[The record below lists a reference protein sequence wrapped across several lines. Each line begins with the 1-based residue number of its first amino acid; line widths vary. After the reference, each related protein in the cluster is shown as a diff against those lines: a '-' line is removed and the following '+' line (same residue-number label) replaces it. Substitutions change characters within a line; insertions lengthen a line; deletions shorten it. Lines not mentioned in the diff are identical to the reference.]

1 MIQEPAIRFKIKSG
15 EPTKMNCMINP
26 FWKTKKKH
34 ACLRP
39 WVSLKVNWETKMGL
53 QEITEP
59 MLAKAAG
66 WEAMK
71 SARQYIQS
79 GAVRS
84 ANWKA
89 PKAMGLVHTGSIEYK
104 AGLIFESE
112 IDIENFCSCRQSRQ
126 FGTLCAHSVAIAL
139 ATLHP
144 ESIHSSSRGSGSP
157 VTLPVINEPAKLQAK
172 APTSQPWF
180 IHDHSANATLDLRFI
195 LAPNAVSQFHTESIS
210 MMMEGSEGG
219 AFKPLNSLDR
229 TKPYHI
235 EERDQ
240 YILRF
245 LQKHGMDKPTPLIH
259 LKSEHFCECLELLS
273 GTDRLSLGRSKTVPI
288 TQKAW
293 IPPLRITLEPSGAL
307 TVSVQSQS
315 APEGMFSG
323 QPGYVWMN
331 GQFQPIGIPPTMM
344 SALQAPIKIERIQV
358 PFFLHQLD
366 QMPTDENSIEMNFS
380 LDDFQITSGQP
391 TFRLCMEGG
400 LARLDAKIQATYGT
414 QSFFLSKEALP
425 HQFCA
430 PDPVHPMRYVLRNP
444 AAEQEAL
451 DELRRAGFEPDGKG
465 ERWRLTGQDPVLTF
479 LCGPYQRLQKDWEV
493 EMDERLDGSYQ
504 RNIETVQPEVR
515 IHQSSGDWFDFSVK
529 YSTSAGDMLP
539 QDEISRLLRSGKSYQ
554 KKPDGKFLILDTGAM
569 EEFDEVLI
577 DCNPQQQRGQYR
589 TRKSQSA
596 FLEETFEKSDW
607 KVQRS
612 RGSERDPAVSSVDL
626 IKSFKSSLP
635 ELADKLRPYQW
646 HGVAWMQD
654 LFQRKF
660 AGILADEMGL
670 GKTLQI
676 LTWINWR
683 KKQGTTMPPVLVICP
698 SSLVFNWMEEAT
710 RWTPGL
716 RTLPLEGSHRA
727 KHFKEIGSHDLVITS
742 YALIRRDADQYRQH
756 VFEAVILDEAQH
768 IKNRAT
774 QNAQSVKSI
783 KANHRLVLTG
793 TPMENSVMDLWSI
806 FDFLM
811 PGYLGSA
818 RDFKDRY
825 ETPITQQNTIPVLDR
840 LKRRIGPFLLRRTKT
855 EVRPDLPERIEQV
868 TYCDLSKEQRSIYQ
882 QVMESGRAKLLE
894 IAGQKQASGKARM
907 MVLSS
912 ILRMR
917 QICCDARLLD
927 IEKDKLKEPSSKL
940 DLFTELLDEALDG
953 GHRILVFSQF
963 VKMLSI
969 LRETLEAREVDY
981 CYLDGGTTQRGK
993 VVQRFQNSQIP
1004 VFLISLKAGGTGL
1017 NLTGA
1022 DTVVHFDPWWNPA
1035 IEAQATAR
1043 AHRIGQT
1050 QTVTSYKLV
1059 ARDTIEEKILAL
1071 QQRKQTQLSAMLES
1085 GKIDGMDGLSWD
1097 EIESLLE

>member
-1 MIQEPAIRFKIKSG
+1 
-15 EPTKMNCMINP
+15 
-26 FWKTKKKH
+26 
-34 ACLRP
+34 
-39 WVSLKVNWETKMGL
+39 
-53 QEITEP
+53 
-59 MLAKAAG
+59 
-66 WEAMK
+66 
-71 SARQYIQS
+71 
-79 GAVRS
+79 
-84 ANWKA
+84 
-89 PKAMGLVHTGSIEYK
+89 
-104 AGLIFESE
+104 
-112 IDIENFCSCRQSRQ
+112 
-126 FGTLCAHSVAIAL
+126 
-139 ATLHP
+139 
-144 ESIHSSSRGSGSP
+144 
-157 VTLPVINEPAKLQAK
+157 
-172 APTSQPWF
+172 
-180 IHDHSANATLDLRFI
+180 
-195 LAPNAVSQFHTESIS
+195 
-210 MMMEGSEGG
+210 
-219 AFKPLNSLDR
+219 
-229 TKPYHI
+229 
-235 EERDQ
+235 
-240 YILRF
+240 
-245 LQKHGMDKPTPLIH
+245 
-259 LKSEHFCECLELLS
+259 
-273 GTDRLSLGRSKTVPI
+273 
-288 TQKAW
+288 
-293 IPPLRITLEPSGAL
+293 
-307 TVSVQSQS
+307 
-315 APEGMFSG
+315 
-323 QPGYVWMN
+323 
-331 GQFQPIGIPPTMM
+331 
-344 SALQAPIKIERIQV
+344 
-358 PFFLHQLD
+358 
-366 QMPTDENSIEMNFS
+366 
-380 LDDFQITSGQP
+380 
-391 TFRLCMEGG
+391 
-400 LARLDAKIQATYGT
+400 
-414 QSFFLSKEALP
+414 
-425 HQFCA
+425 
-430 PDPVHPMRYVLRNP
+430 
-444 AAEQEAL
+444 
-451 DELRRAGFEPDGKG
+451 
-465 ERWRLTGQDPVLTF
+465 
-479 LCGPYQRLQKDWEV
+479 
-493 EMDERLDGSYQ
+493 
-504 RNIETVQPEVR
+504 
-515 IHQSSGDWFDFSVK
+515 
-529 YSTSAGDMLP
+529 
-539 QDEISRLLRSGKSYQ
+539 QDEISRLLRSGKSYR
-554 KKPDGKFLILDTGAM
+554 KKPDGKFLVLDTGAM

-589 TRKSQSA
+589 ARKSQSA

-612 RGSERDPAVSSVDL
+612 RSSGRHPAVSSVDL
-626 IKSFKSSLP
+626 IQSFKSSLP

-683 KKQGTTMPPVLVICP
+683 KKQGGTMPPVLVICP
-698 SSLVFNWMEEAT
+698 SSLVFNWMEEAN

-825 ETPITQQNTIPVLDR
+825 ETPITQQNTLPVLDR

-882 QVMESGRAKLLE
+882 QVMERGRAKLLE

>member
-1 MIQEPAIRFKIKSG
+1 MIQSPQNFNFERCEDEPIHI
-15 EPTKMNCMINP
+15 
-26 FWKTKKKH
+26 
-34 ACLRP
+34 
-39 WVSLKVNWETKMGL
+39 
-53 QEITEP
+53 
-59 MLAKAAG
+59 
-66 WEAMK
+66 
-71 SARQYIQS
+71 
-79 GAVRS
+79 
-84 ANWKA
+84 
-89 PKAMGLVHTGSIEYK
+89 
-104 AGLIFESE
+104 
-112 IDIENFCSCRQSRQ
+112 
-126 FGTLCAHSVAIAL
+126 
-139 ATLHP
+139 P
-144 ESIHSSSRGSGSP
+144 E
-157 VTLPVINEPAKLQAK
+157 
-172 APTSQPWF
+172 
-180 IHDHSANATLDLRFI
+180 
-195 LAPNAVSQFHTESIS
+195 
-210 MMMEGSEGG
+210 
-219 AFKPLNSLDR
+219 
-229 TKPYHI
+229 
-235 EERDQ
+235 
-240 YILRF
+240 
-245 LQKHGMDKPTPLIH
+245 
-259 LKSEHFCECLELLS
+259 
-273 GTDRLSLGRSKTVPI
+273 
-288 TQKAW
+288 
-293 IPPLRITLEPSGAL
+293 
-307 TVSVQSQS
+307 SVQS
-315 APEGMFSG
+315 
-323 QPGYVWMN
+323 
-331 GQFQPIGIPPTMM
+331 
-344 SALQAPIKIERIQV
+344 
-358 PFFLHQLD
+358 
-366 QMPTDENSIEMNFS
+366 
-380 LDDFQITSGQP
+380 
-391 TFRLCMEGG
+391 
-400 LARLDAKIQATYGT
+400 YG
-414 QSFFLSKEALP
+414 
-425 HQFCA
+425 
-430 PDPVHPMRYVLRNP
+430 
-444 AAEQEAL
+444 
-451 DELRRAGFEPDGKG
+451 
-465 ERWRLTGQDPVLTF
+465 
-479 LCGPYQRLQKDWEV
+479 
-493 EMDERLDGSYQ
+493 
-504 RNIETVQPEVR
+504 
-515 IHQSSGDWFDFSVK
+515 
-529 YSTSAGDMLP
+529 
-539 QDEISRLLRSGKSYQ
+539 
-554 KKPDGKFLILDTGAM
+554 FLIAFSYDDLNISIVSENCETIFAEGIVGKNFLDILSSDTN
-569 EEFDEVLI
+569 E
-577 DCNPQQQRGQYR
+577 R
-589 TRKSQSA
+589 A

-612 RGSERDPAVSSVDL
+612 RSSERHPAVSSVDL
-626 IKSFKSSLP
+626 IQSFKSSLP

-683 KKQGTTMPPVLVICP
+683 KKQGGTMPPVLVICP
-698 SSLVFNWMEEAT
+698 SSLVFNWMEEAN

-825 ETPITQQNTIPVLDR
+825 ETPITQQNTLPVLDR

-882 QVMESGRAKLLE
+882 QVMERGRAKLLE

>member
-1 MIQEPAIRFKIKSG
+1 
-15 EPTKMNCMINP
+15 
-26 FWKTKKKH
+26 
-34 ACLRP
+34 
-39 WVSLKVNWETKMGL
+39 
-53 QEITEP
+53 
-59 MLAKAAG
+59 
-66 WEAMK
+66 
-71 SARQYIQS
+71 
-79 GAVRS
+79 
-84 ANWKA
+84 
-89 PKAMGLVHTGSIEYK
+89 
-104 AGLIFESE
+104 
-112 IDIENFCSCRQSRQ
+112 
-126 FGTLCAHSVAIAL
+126 
-139 ATLHP
+139 
-144 ESIHSSSRGSGSP
+144 
-157 VTLPVINEPAKLQAK
+157 
-172 APTSQPWF
+172 
-180 IHDHSANATLDLRFI
+180 
-195 LAPNAVSQFHTESIS
+195 
-210 MMMEGSEGG
+210 
-219 AFKPLNSLDR
+219 
-229 TKPYHI
+229 
-235 EERDQ
+235 
-240 YILRF
+240 
-245 LQKHGMDKPTPLIH
+245 
-259 LKSEHFCECLELLS
+259 
-273 GTDRLSLGRSKTVPI
+273 
-288 TQKAW
+288 
-293 IPPLRITLEPSGAL
+293 
-307 TVSVQSQS
+307 
-315 APEGMFSG
+315 
-323 QPGYVWMN
+323 
-331 GQFQPIGIPPTMM
+331 
-344 SALQAPIKIERIQV
+344 
-358 PFFLHQLD
+358 
-366 QMPTDENSIEMNFS
+366 
-380 LDDFQITSGQP
+380 
-391 TFRLCMEGG
+391 
-400 LARLDAKIQATYGT
+400 
-414 QSFFLSKEALP
+414 
-425 HQFCA
+425 
-430 PDPVHPMRYVLRNP
+430 
-444 AAEQEAL
+444 
-451 DELRRAGFEPDGKG
+451 
-465 ERWRLTGQDPVLTF
+465 
-479 LCGPYQRLQKDWEV
+479 
-493 EMDERLDGSYQ
+493 
-504 RNIETVQPEVR
+504 
-515 IHQSSGDWFDFSVK
+515 
-529 YSTSAGDMLP
+529 MLP
-539 QDEISRLLRSGKSYQ
+539 QDEISRLLRSGKSYR
-554 KKPDGKFLILDTGAM
+554 KKPDGKFLVLDTGAM

-589 TRKSQSA
+589 ARKSQSA

-612 RGSERDPAVSSVDL
+612 QGSERHPTVSSVDL

-635 ELADKLRPYQW
+635 ELADKMRPYQW

-727 KHFKEIGSHDLVITS
+727 KHFKEIGSNDLVITS

-825 ETPITQQNTIPVLDR
+825 ETPITQQNTVPVLDR

>member
-1 MIQEPAIRFKIKSG
+1 
-15 EPTKMNCMINP
+15 
-26 FWKTKKKH
+26 
-34 ACLRP
+34 
-39 WVSLKVNWETKMGL
+39 
-53 QEITEP
+53 
-59 MLAKAAG
+59 
-66 WEAMK
+66 
-71 SARQYIQS
+71 
-79 GAVRS
+79 
-84 ANWKA
+84 
-89 PKAMGLVHTGSIEYK
+89 
-104 AGLIFESE
+104 
-112 IDIENFCSCRQSRQ
+112 
-126 FGTLCAHSVAIAL
+126 
-139 ATLHP
+139 
-144 ESIHSSSRGSGSP
+144 
-157 VTLPVINEPAKLQAK
+157 
-172 APTSQPWF
+172 
-180 IHDHSANATLDLRFI
+180 
-195 LAPNAVSQFHTESIS
+195 
-210 MMMEGSEGG
+210 
-219 AFKPLNSLDR
+219 
-229 TKPYHI
+229 
-235 EERDQ
+235 
-240 YILRF
+240 
-245 LQKHGMDKPTPLIH
+245 
-259 LKSEHFCECLELLS
+259 
-273 GTDRLSLGRSKTVPI
+273 
-288 TQKAW
+288 
-293 IPPLRITLEPSGAL
+293 
-307 TVSVQSQS
+307 
-315 APEGMFSG
+315 
-323 QPGYVWMN
+323 
-331 GQFQPIGIPPTMM
+331 
-344 SALQAPIKIERIQV
+344 
-358 PFFLHQLD
+358 
-366 QMPTDENSIEMNFS
+366 
-380 LDDFQITSGQP
+380 
-391 TFRLCMEGG
+391 
-400 LARLDAKIQATYGT
+400 
-414 QSFFLSKEALP
+414 
-425 HQFCA
+425 
-430 PDPVHPMRYVLRNP
+430 
-444 AAEQEAL
+444 
-451 DELRRAGFEPDGKG
+451 
-465 ERWRLTGQDPVLTF
+465 
-479 LCGPYQRLQKDWEV
+479 QKDWEV

-539 QDEISRLLRSGKSYQ
+539 QDEISRLLRSGKSYR
-554 KKPDGKFLILDTGAM
+554 KKPDGKFLVLDTGAM

-589 TRKSQSA
+589 ARKSQSA

-612 RGSERDPAVSSVDL
+612 QGSERHPTVSSVDL

-683 KKQGTTMPPVLVICP
+683 KKQGGTMPPVLVICP
-698 SSLVFNWMEEAT
+698 SSLVFNWMEEAN

-825 ETPITQQNTIPVLDR
+825 ETPITQQNTLPVLDR

-882 QVMESGRAKLLE
+882 QVMEGGRAKLLE

>member
-1 MIQEPAIRFKIKSG
+1 
-15 EPTKMNCMINP
+15 
-26 FWKTKKKH
+26 
-34 ACLRP
+34 
-39 WVSLKVNWETKMGL
+39 
-53 QEITEP
+53 
-59 MLAKAAG
+59 
-66 WEAMK
+66 
-71 SARQYIQS
+71 
-79 GAVRS
+79 
-84 ANWKA
+84 
-89 PKAMGLVHTGSIEYK
+89 
-104 AGLIFESE
+104 
-112 IDIENFCSCRQSRQ
+112 
-126 FGTLCAHSVAIAL
+126 
-139 ATLHP
+139 
-144 ESIHSSSRGSGSP
+144 
-157 VTLPVINEPAKLQAK
+157 
-172 APTSQPWF
+172 
-180 IHDHSANATLDLRFI
+180 
-195 LAPNAVSQFHTESIS
+195 
-210 MMMEGSEGG
+210 
-219 AFKPLNSLDR
+219 
-229 TKPYHI
+229 
-235 EERDQ
+235 
-240 YILRF
+240 
-245 LQKHGMDKPTPLIH
+245 
-259 LKSEHFCECLELLS
+259 
-273 GTDRLSLGRSKTVPI
+273 
-288 TQKAW
+288 
-293 IPPLRITLEPSGAL
+293 
-307 TVSVQSQS
+307 
-315 APEGMFSG
+315 
-323 QPGYVWMN
+323 
-331 GQFQPIGIPPTMM
+331 
-344 SALQAPIKIERIQV
+344 
-358 PFFLHQLD
+358 
-366 QMPTDENSIEMNFS
+366 
-380 LDDFQITSGQP
+380 
-391 TFRLCMEGG
+391 
-400 LARLDAKIQATYGT
+400 
-414 QSFFLSKEALP
+414 
-425 HQFCA
+425 
-430 PDPVHPMRYVLRNP
+430 
-444 AAEQEAL
+444 
-451 DELRRAGFEPDGKG
+451 
-465 ERWRLTGQDPVLTF
+465 
-479 LCGPYQRLQKDWEV
+479 
-493 EMDERLDGSYQ
+493 
-504 RNIETVQPEVR
+504 
-515 IHQSSGDWFDFSVK
+515 
-529 YSTSAGDMLP
+529 MLP
-539 QDEISRLLRSGKSYQ
+539 QDEISRLLRSGKSYR
-554 KKPDGKFLILDTGAM
+554 KKPDGKFLVLDTGAM

-589 TRKSQSA
+589 ARKSQSA

-612 RGSERDPAVSSVDL
+612 RSSGRHPAVSSVDL
-626 IKSFKSSLP
+626 IQSFKSSLP

-683 KKQGTTMPPVLVICP
+683 KKQGGTMPPVLVICP
-698 SSLVFNWMEEAT
+698 SSLVFNWMEEAN

-825 ETPITQQNTIPVLDR
+825 ETPITQQNTLPVLDR

-882 QVMESGRAKLLE
+882 QVMEGGRAKLLE

>member
-1 MIQEPAIRFKIKSG
+1 
-15 EPTKMNCMINP
+15 
-26 FWKTKKKH
+26 
-34 ACLRP
+34 
-39 WVSLKVNWETKMGL
+39 
-53 QEITEP
+53 
-59 MLAKAAG
+59 
-66 WEAMK
+66 
-71 SARQYIQS
+71 
-79 GAVRS
+79 
-84 ANWKA
+84 
-89 PKAMGLVHTGSIEYK
+89 
-104 AGLIFESE
+104 
-112 IDIENFCSCRQSRQ
+112 
-126 FGTLCAHSVAIAL
+126 
-139 ATLHP
+139 
-144 ESIHSSSRGSGSP
+144 
-157 VTLPVINEPAKLQAK
+157 
-172 APTSQPWF
+172 
-180 IHDHSANATLDLRFI
+180 
-195 LAPNAVSQFHTESIS
+195 
-210 MMMEGSEGG
+210 
-219 AFKPLNSLDR
+219 
-229 TKPYHI
+229 
-235 EERDQ
+235 
-240 YILRF
+240 
-245 LQKHGMDKPTPLIH
+245 
-259 LKSEHFCECLELLS
+259 
-273 GTDRLSLGRSKTVPI
+273 
-288 TQKAW
+288 
-293 IPPLRITLEPSGAL
+293 
-307 TVSVQSQS
+307 
-315 APEGMFSG
+315 
-323 QPGYVWMN
+323 
-331 GQFQPIGIPPTMM
+331 
-344 SALQAPIKIERIQV
+344 
-358 PFFLHQLD
+358 
-366 QMPTDENSIEMNFS
+366 
-380 LDDFQITSGQP
+380 
-391 TFRLCMEGG
+391 
-400 LARLDAKIQATYGT
+400 
-414 QSFFLSKEALP
+414 
-425 HQFCA
+425 
-430 PDPVHPMRYVLRNP
+430 
-444 AAEQEAL
+444 
-451 DELRRAGFEPDGKG
+451 
-465 ERWRLTGQDPVLTF
+465 
-479 LCGPYQRLQKDWEV
+479 
-493 EMDERLDGSYQ
+493 MDERLDGSYQ

-539 QDEISRLLRSGKSYQ
+539 QDEISRLLRSGKSYR
-554 KKPDGKFLILDTGAM
+554 KKPDGKFLVLDTGAM

-589 TRKSQSA
+589 ARKSQSA

-612 RGSERDPAVSSVDL
+612 RSSGRHPAVSSVDL
-626 IKSFKSSLP
+626 IQSFKSSLP

-683 KKQGTTMPPVLVICP
+683 KKQGGTMPPVLVICP
-698 SSLVFNWMEEAT
+698 SSLVFNWMEEAN

-825 ETPITQQNTIPVLDR
+825 ETPITQQNTLPVLDR

-882 QVMESGRAKLLE
+882 QVMEGGRAKLLE

-917 QICCDARLLD
+917 QVCCDARLLD

>member
-1 MIQEPAIRFKIKSG
+1 
-15 EPTKMNCMINP
+15 
-26 FWKTKKKH
+26 
-34 ACLRP
+34 
-39 WVSLKVNWETKMGL
+39 MGL

-59 MLAKAAG
+59 LLAKAAG

-71 SARQYIQS
+71 SARQYVKS
-79 GAVRS
+79 GAVKS
-84 ANWKA
+84 ATWKA
-89 PKAMGLVHTGSIEYK
+89 PKASGLVHAGSLEFK

-112 IDIENFCSCRQSRQ
+112 IDIDNLCTCRQSRQ
-126 FGTLCAHSVAIAL
+126 YGTLCAHSVAIAL

-144 ESIHSSSRGSGSP
+144 ESIRTESEAPENPTAFPGLSESTKP
-157 VTLPVINEPAKLQAK
+157 DTK
-172 APTSQPWF
+172 ASEAEPWF
-180 IHDHSANATLDLRFI
+180 RHEDSANQLLSLRFI
-195 LAPNAVSQFHTESIS
+195 LAPNAVNQFHPKSIS
-210 MMMEGSEGG
+210 IMMEGSDGD
-219 AFKPLNSLDR
+219 AFKPLNSLNR

-235 EERDQ
+235 GERDQ
-240 YILRF
+240 HILKF
-245 LQKHGMDKPTPLIH
+245 LQEHGIEKPTPMLN
-259 LKSEHFCECLELLS
+259 LKCENFCEFLELLS
-273 GTDRLSLGRSKTVPI
+273 GTDLLSLGRSESVSIAT
-288 TQKAW
+288 KAW
-293 IPPLRITLEPSGAL
+293 IPPLKITLEPNGVL
-307 TVSVQSQS
+307 TVSVKGQS
-315 APEGMFSG
+315 APEGMFTG
-323 QPGYVWMN
+323 QPGYVWLN
-331 GQFQPIGIPPTMM
+331 GKFQPIGIPQGMM
-344 SALQAPIKIERIQV
+344 SALQAPMKIDRVQV

-366 QMPTDENSIEMNFS
+366 QMATTENSIEMNFS
-380 LDDFQITSGQP
+380 FNDFQITSGQP
-391 TFRLCMEGG
+391 QLRLRMEGG

-414 QSFFLSKEALP
+414 QHFFLSKESSP

-430 PDPVHPMRYVLRNP
+430 PDPKHPMRYVLRDP
-444 AAEQEAL
+444 ASEQQAL
-451 DELRRAGFEPDGKG
+451 DELRRAGFESDRKG

-493 EMDERLDGSYQ
+493 EMDERLDASFQ
-504 RNIETVQPEVR
+504 RNIETVQPEVSMN
-515 IHQSSGDWFDFSVK
+515 QSSGDWFDFSVK
-529 YSTSAGDMLP
+529 YSTSAGATLP
-539 QDEISRLLRSGKSYQ
+539 QDEISRLLRSGKSYR
-554 KKPDGKFLILDTGAM
+554 KKPDGKFLLLDAGAI
-569 EEFDEVLI
+569 EEFEEVLI
-577 DCNPQQQRGQYR
+577 DCNPQQQHGQYR
-589 TRKSQSA
+589 ARKSQSA
-596 FLEETFEKSDW
+596 FLEETFERSNW
-607 KVQRS
+607 KVQRNKTS
-612 RGSERDPAVSSVDL
+612 GSHQNVSTRDL
-626 IKSFKSSLP
+626 IKSFKNHLP
-635 ELADKLRPYQW
+635 NLAEKLRPYQW
-646 HGVAWMQD
+646 QGVAWMQD
-654 LFQRKF
+654 LFQRNF

-670 GKTLQI
+670 GKTLQV

-683 KKQGTTMPPVLVICP
+683 KKQAQVMPPVLVICP
-698 SSLVFNWMEEAT
+698 SSLVFNWAEEAA
-710 RWTPGL
+710 RWTPDVK
-716 RTLPLEGSHRA
+716 TLTMEGPQRA
-727 KHFKEIGSHDLVITS
+727 KRFNEIGSHDLVITS
-742 YALIRRDADQYRQH
+742 YALIRRDAEQYRQQ

-783 KANHRLVLTG
+783 RANHRLVLTG
-793 TPMENSVMDLWSI
+793 TPMENSVLDLWSI

-825 ETPITQQNTIPVLDR
+825 EAPITQQNTAPVLDR
-840 LKRRIGPFLLRRTKT
+840 LKRRVGPFLLRRIKT
-855 EVRPDLPERIEQV
+855 EVRPDLPDRIEQV
-868 TYCDLSKEQRSIYQ
+868 AYCELTKEQRSIYQ
-882 QVMESGRAKLLE
+882 QVMETGRAKLLE
-894 IAGQKQASGKARM
+894 ISGQKQASGQARM

-927 IEKDKLKEPSSKL
+927 IEKDKLKQPSSKL

-981 CYLDGGTTQRGK
+981 CYLDGSTTQRGK

-1059 ARDTIEEKILAL
+1059 ARDTIEEKIVKL
-1071 QQRKQTQLSAMLES
+1071 QQRKQAQLDAMLES
-1085 GKIDGMDGLSWD
+1085 GKMDGMDGLTWD

>member
-1 MIQEPAIRFKIKSG
+1 MQ
-15 EPTKMNCMINP
+15 
-26 FWKTKKKH
+26 
-34 ACLRP
+34 
-39 WVSLKVNWETKMGL
+39 
-53 QEITEP
+53 
-59 MLAKAAG
+59 
-66 WEAMK
+66 
-71 SARQYIQS
+71 
-79 GAVRS
+79 
-84 ANWKA
+84 
-89 PKAMGLVHTGSIEYK
+89 
-104 AGLIFESE
+104 
-112 IDIENFCSCRQSRQ
+112 
-126 FGTLCAHSVAIAL
+126 
-139 ATLHP
+139 
-144 ESIHSSSRGSGSP
+144 
-157 VTLPVINEPAKLQAK
+157 
-172 APTSQPWF
+172 
-180 IHDHSANATLDLRFI
+180 
-195 LAPNAVSQFHTESIS
+195 
-210 MMMEGSEGG
+210 
-219 AFKPLNSLDR
+219 
-229 TKPYHI
+229 
-235 EERDQ
+235 
-240 YILRF
+240 
-245 LQKHGMDKPTPLIH
+245 
-259 LKSEHFCECLELLS
+259 
-273 GTDRLSLGRSKTVPI
+273 
-288 TQKAW
+288 
-293 IPPLRITLEPSGAL
+293 
-307 TVSVQSQS
+307 
-315 APEGMFSG
+315 
-323 QPGYVWMN
+323 
-331 GQFQPIGIPPTMM
+331 
-344 SALQAPIKIERIQV
+344 
-358 PFFLHQLD
+358 
-366 QMPTDENSIEMNFS
+366 
-380 LDDFQITSGQP
+380 
-391 TFRLCMEGG
+391 
-400 LARLDAKIQATYGT
+400 
-414 QSFFLSKEALP
+414 
-425 HQFCA
+425 
-430 PDPVHPMRYVLRNP
+430 
-444 AAEQEAL
+444 
-451 DELRRAGFEPDGKG
+451 
-465 ERWRLTGQDPVLTF
+465 
-479 LCGPYQRLQKDWEV
+479 
-493 EMDERLDGSYQ
+493 
-504 RNIETVQPEVR
+504 
-515 IHQSSGDWFDFSVK
+515 SVK
-529 YSTSAGDMLP
+529 YPTSTGDMLP
-539 QDEISRLLRSGKSYQ
+539 QDEISRLLRSGKSYR
-554 KKPDGKFLILDTGAM
+554 KKPDGKFLVLDTGAM

-589 TRKSQSA
+589 ARKSQSA

-612 RGSERDPAVSSVDL
+612 RSSGRHPAVSSVDL
-626 IKSFKSSLP
+626 IQSFKSSLP

-683 KKQGTTMPPVLVICP
+683 KKQGGTMPPVLVICP
-698 SSLVFNWMEEAT
+698 SSLVFNWMEEAN

-825 ETPITQQNTIPVLDR
+825 ETPITQQNTLPVLDR

-882 QVMESGRAKLLE
+882 QVMERGRAKLLE

>member
-1 MIQEPAIRFKIKSG
+1 M
-15 EPTKMNCMINP
+15 
-26 FWKTKKKH
+26 
-34 ACLRP
+34 
-39 WVSLKVNWETKMGL
+39 
-53 QEITEP
+53 
-59 MLAKAAG
+59 
-66 WEAMK
+66 
-71 SARQYIQS
+71 
-79 GAVRS
+79 
-84 ANWKA
+84 
-89 PKAMGLVHTGSIEYK
+89 
-104 AGLIFESE
+104 
-112 IDIENFCSCRQSRQ
+112 
-126 FGTLCAHSVAIAL
+126 
-139 ATLHP
+139 
-144 ESIHSSSRGSGSP
+144 
-157 VTLPVINEPAKLQAK
+157 
-172 APTSQPWF
+172 
-180 IHDHSANATLDLRFI
+180 
-195 LAPNAVSQFHTESIS
+195 
-210 MMMEGSEGG
+210 
-219 AFKPLNSLDR
+219 
-229 TKPYHI
+229 
-235 EERDQ
+235 
-240 YILRF
+240 
-245 LQKHGMDKPTPLIH
+245 
-259 LKSEHFCECLELLS
+259 
-273 GTDRLSLGRSKTVPI
+273 
-288 TQKAW
+288 
-293 IPPLRITLEPSGAL
+293 
-307 TVSVQSQS
+307 
-315 APEGMFSG
+315 
-323 QPGYVWMN
+323 
-331 GQFQPIGIPPTMM
+331 
-344 SALQAPIKIERIQV
+344 
-358 PFFLHQLD
+358 
-366 QMPTDENSIEMNFS
+366 
-380 LDDFQITSGQP
+380 
-391 TFRLCMEGG
+391 
-400 LARLDAKIQATYGT
+400 
-414 QSFFLSKEALP
+414 
-425 HQFCA
+425 
-430 PDPVHPMRYVLRNP
+430 
-444 AAEQEAL
+444 
-451 DELRRAGFEPDGKG
+451 
-465 ERWRLTGQDPVLTF
+465 
-479 LCGPYQRLQKDWEV
+479 
-493 EMDERLDGSYQ
+493 
-504 RNIETVQPEVR
+504 
-515 IHQSSGDWFDFSVK
+515 
-529 YSTSAGDMLP
+529 
-539 QDEISRLLRSGKSYQ
+539 
-554 KKPDGKFLILDTGAM
+554 
-569 EEFDEVLI
+569 
-577 DCNPQQQRGQYR
+577 
-589 TRKSQSA
+589 
-596 FLEETFEKSDW
+596 
-607 KVQRS
+607 
-612 RGSERDPAVSSVDL
+612 DL

-683 KKQGTTMPPVLVICP
+683 KKQGITTPPVLVICP

-727 KHFKEIGSHDLVITS
+727 KHFKEIGTHDLVITS

-825 ETPITQQNTIPVLDR
+825 ETPITQQNTVPVLDR

-917 QICCDARLLD
+917 QVCCDARLLD

-940 DLFTELLDEALDG
+940 NLFTELLDEALDG

>member
-1 MIQEPAIRFKIKSG
+1 
-15 EPTKMNCMINP
+15 
-26 FWKTKKKH
+26 
-34 ACLRP
+34 
-39 WVSLKVNWETKMGL
+39 
-53 QEITEP
+53 
-59 MLAKAAG
+59 
-66 WEAMK
+66 
-71 SARQYIQS
+71 
-79 GAVRS
+79 
-84 ANWKA
+84 
-89 PKAMGLVHTGSIEYK
+89 
-104 AGLIFESE
+104 
-112 IDIENFCSCRQSRQ
+112 
-126 FGTLCAHSVAIAL
+126 
-139 ATLHP
+139 
-144 ESIHSSSRGSGSP
+144 
-157 VTLPVINEPAKLQAK
+157 
-172 APTSQPWF
+172 
-180 IHDHSANATLDLRFI
+180 
-195 LAPNAVSQFHTESIS
+195 
-210 MMMEGSEGG
+210 
-219 AFKPLNSLDR
+219 
-229 TKPYHI
+229 
-235 EERDQ
+235 
-240 YILRF
+240 
-245 LQKHGMDKPTPLIH
+245 
-259 LKSEHFCECLELLS
+259 
-273 GTDRLSLGRSKTVPI
+273 
-288 TQKAW
+288 
-293 IPPLRITLEPSGAL
+293 
-307 TVSVQSQS
+307 
-315 APEGMFSG
+315 
-323 QPGYVWMN
+323 
-331 GQFQPIGIPPTMM
+331 
-344 SALQAPIKIERIQV
+344 
-358 PFFLHQLD
+358 
-366 QMPTDENSIEMNFS
+366 
-380 LDDFQITSGQP
+380 
-391 TFRLCMEGG
+391 
-400 LARLDAKIQATYGT
+400 
-414 QSFFLSKEALP
+414 
-425 HQFCA
+425 
-430 PDPVHPMRYVLRNP
+430 
-444 AAEQEAL
+444 
-451 DELRRAGFEPDGKG
+451 
-465 ERWRLTGQDPVLTF
+465 
-479 LCGPYQRLQKDWEV
+479 
-493 EMDERLDGSYQ
+493 
-504 RNIETVQPEVR
+504 
-515 IHQSSGDWFDFSVK
+515 
-529 YSTSAGDMLP
+529 
-539 QDEISRLLRSGKSYQ
+539 
-554 KKPDGKFLILDTGAM
+554 
-569 EEFDEVLI
+569 
-577 DCNPQQQRGQYR
+577 
-589 TRKSQSA
+589 
-596 FLEETFEKSDW
+596 
-607 KVQRS
+607 
-612 RGSERDPAVSSVDL
+612 
-626 IKSFKSSLP
+626 
-635 ELADKLRPYQW
+635 
-646 HGVAWMQD
+646 MQD

-683 KKQGTTMPPVLVICP
+683 KKQGSTMPPVLVICP

-742 YALIRRDADQYRQH
+742 YALIRRDADQYRRH

-825 ETPITQQNTIPVLDR
+825 ETPITQQNTAPVLDR
-840 LKRRIGPFLLRRTKT
+840 LKRRVGPFLLRRTKT

-868 TYCDLSKEQRSIYQ
+868 AYCDLSKEQRSIYQ